1 LKAWV
6 RGKNK
11 GKQVYLRGNFSI
23 LLSMAEYIIN
33 VAQIEEY
40 QMLNDRKALD
50 AIFRKANSTVVGGEV
65 VALVRQT
72 ANGQSYRFEEI
83 TTQEDLNE
91 YKKKVYKYVK
101 ED

>member
-1 LKAWV
+1 M
-6 RGKNK
+6 
-11 GKQVYLRGNFSI
+11 S
-23 LLSMAEYIIN
+23 EYIIY
-33 VAQIEEY
+33 VGQIEEL

-50 AIFRKANSTVVGGEV
+50 TIFRKAQSAVVGGEV

-83 TTQEDLNE
+83 STQEDLNE
-91 YKKKVYKYVK
+91 YKNKVYKYVK